1 MYMKRNKAFTLVEL
15 IVVISILAILA
26 TLALPTFHE
35 YQEKQEA
42 TQIYQKISSINRYA
56 RNQSALVR
64 QNIVICPTVNLST
77 CQAGQWHNAWLVF
90 IDQNKNR
97 QVDAGETILHIDQVK
112 LKYGLLEWKGAR
124 SIPSVSYQAQTNLP
138 IGSNG
143 SFYYCSLRSSTHFKI
158 ILSKMGH
165 IRKEELSS
173 CS

>member
-124 SIPSVSYQAQTNLP
+124 SVSYQAQTNLP